1 MKFDLYHAENT
12 MMLLLVIALPILLIA
27 VWIILLWHHRY
38 TLSSLWREPVLRHPV
53 LIIESD
59 DWGPGPKAH
68 GQQLHRIAQALTRH
82 HDTRGHPAVMT
93 LGIALALPD
102 VGRMK
107 QDNYQQYYR
116 RLLSPALCPAIFDVM
131 RRGVAS
137 GVFTLQLHGLEH
149 YWPPVLLWAIKADP
163 VIKDW
168 LLSDEFPRTE
178 ELPSAMQSRWT
189 NTMRLP
195 SRAIPEAEIKAAAA
209 LEVKIFSRIFKVI
222 PEVAVPPTFLWNNVV
237 EEAWA
242 AAGVR
247 VIVTPGHRCEARE
260 RDGSMM
266 AKGRSIHNG
275 QINAYGQVYVV
286 RDEYFE
292 PAFGHL
298 AEKGLAALKNKSK
311 LGRPALLETH
321 RSNFVDD
328 PDVAEAAIN
337 ELERLLAEATKRF
350 TTLLFMSTAELARA
364 FVAVD
369 REMLEL
375 RFMPRLHVYLLRLRE
390 VPGFW
395 KLAWLSGAIIPA
407 GLLYMISR
415 PFYKYPGYKYPVVA

>member
-1 MKFDLYHAENT
+1 
-12 MMLLLVIALPILLIA
+12 
-27 VWIILLWHHRY
+27 
-38 TLSSLWREPVLRHPV
+38 
-53 LIIESD
+53 
-59 DWGPGPKAH
+59 
-68 GQQLHRIAQALTRH
+68 
-82 HDTRGHPAVMT
+82 
-93 LGIALALPD
+93 
-102 VGRMK
+102 MK

-116 RLLSPALCPAIFDVM
+116 SLLSPASCPAIFDVM
-131 RRGVAS
+131 QRGVAS

-163 VIKDW
+163 AVKDW
-168 LLSDEFPRTE
+168 LLGDEFPRTE
-178 ELPSAMQSRWT
+178 ELPSVMQSRWT

-195 SRAIPEAEIKAAAA
+195 SRVIPDVEIKAAAA
-209 LEVKIFSRIFKVI
+209 LEVKIFSRIFKAI
-222 PEVAVPPTFLWNNVV
+222 PEVAVPPTFLWNDAV

-266 AKGRSIHNG
+266 AKGQPIYNG
-275 QINAYGQVYVV
+275 QTNAHGQMYVV

-298 AEKGLAALKNKSK
+298 AEKGLAALKNKSR
-311 LGRPALLETH
+311 LGRPTLLETH

-337 ELERLLAEATKRF
+337 ELGRLLEESIKRF
-350 TTLLFMSTAELARA
+350 ATLRFMSTAELARA
-364 FVAVD
+364 FVAAD
-369 REMLEL
+369 REFLEMG
-375 RFMPRLHVYLLRLRE
+375 FMPRMHVCLLRLRQ

-395 KLAWLSGAIIPA
+395 KLAWLSGAIVPA

-415 PFYKYPGYKYPVVA
+415 PFYKYQAVA